1 MTARWKVPE
10 RACEKRQANAGSHRT
25 GLVPSLPRV
34 YSFQAACRTVAAQPG
49 GCACE
54 NRTGLSETP
63 NPVRSKGMKLP
74 DGLTLRELEALTSL
88 GLSGLLAFFLAG
100 ITGEEVVFA
109 KGIAEVRVGFQEGA
123 GDA

>member
-1 MTARWKVPE
+1 MKSDRLTQAVTGPGPRSPYHVDIHFRQRAELWRSPPRREVPIN
-10 RACEKRQANAGSHRT
+10 K
-25 GLVPSLPRV
+25 
-34 YSFQAACRTVAAQPG
+34 
-49 GCACE
+49 
-54 NRTGLSETP
+54 TGLSETP

-100 ITGEEVVFA
+100 ITGEKIVFA
-109 KGIAEVRVGFQEGA
+109 KGIAEIRVGFQEGA